1 MNVWSENILSD
12 DENSDYEIV
21 VSDNDSDS
29 DMSTPSLEDGEILLE
44 DEEMLVEEATMS
56 SPNSIAGSIIN
67 NGNTR
72 NFTQYLH
79 HYLGGHDVINRENL
93 LTPTGYQDFGQGE
106 NRILMRNTS
115 NVVPRSQGI
124 LREVQRNLLIEIDT
138 QDCIDKMIET
148 LEIDYQNPFAIKI
161 QTVVRGFLA
170 RKKMT
175 YLKKVQAANKTTHSC
190 CVCYNDLHSLNM
202 SVTPCG
208 HYYCSTCLFT
218 WMNQKNTCAMC
229 RTALY
234 KPTFDID
241 RLDRST
247 RRSVRYHS
255 RLQRRILDLEMNK
268 IKLREEETKIIR
280 SANQAMARQVRM
292 RGMLVETRRQIE
304 NEEYEFDGIYDDYLT
319 LINDCKT
326 KFNMKIKLEEHL
338 NKKLNNSIQ
347 KHNYY
352 KNIKNNRKRI
362 AEKMIDREYKKKIKA
377 TNQPLPIVLTLEV
390 SNDDTDYNAFASFW
404 DNVAQE
410 NEDQYE
416 IVDEVML

>member
-1 MNVWSENILSD
+1 
-12 DENSDYEIV
+12 
-21 VSDNDSDS
+21 
-29 DMSTPSLEDGEILLE
+29 
-44 DEEMLVEEATMS
+44 
-56 SPNSIAGSIIN
+56 
-67 NGNTR
+67 
-72 NFTQYLH
+72 
-79 HYLGGHDVINRENL
+79 
-93 LTPTGYQDFGQGE
+93 
-106 NRILMRNTS
+106 
-115 NVVPRSQGI
+115 
-124 LREVQRNLLIEIDT
+124 
-138 QDCIDKMIET
+138 
-148 LEIDYQNPFAIKI
+148 
-161 QTVVRGFLA
+161 
-170 RKKMT
+170 
-175 YLKKVQAANKTTHSC
+175 
-190 CVCYNDLHSLNM
+190 
-202 SVTPCG
+202 
-208 HYYCSTCLFT
+208 
-218 WMNQKNTCAMC
+218 
-229 RTALY
+229 
-234 KPTFDID
+234 
-241 RLDRST
+241 
-247 RRSVRYHS
+247 
-255 RLQRRILDLEMNK
+255 MNK

-326 KFNMKIKLEEHL
+326 NFNMKIKLEEHL

>member
-1 MNVWSENILSD
+1 MNVWSENIFSD

-21 VSDNDSDS
+21 ASGNDSDS
-29 DMSTPSLEDGEILLE
+29 DMSMPSLEDAPLNE
-44 DEEMLVEEATMS
+44 DEEMFVEEATMP

-67 NGNTR
+67 NVNAS

-93 LTPTGYQDFGQGE
+93 LTPTGYRNLGQGR

-138 QDCIDKMIET
+138 QDCVDKMIET
-148 LEIDYQNPFAIKI
+148 LEINYQNPFAIKI
-161 QTVVRGFLA
+161 QTIVRGFLA
-170 RKKMT
+170 RKKMI
-175 YLKKVQAANKTTHSC
+175 YLKKVQTANKTTHSC

-234 KPTFDID
+234 RPNIDINQ
-241 RLDRST
+241 LDRST

-255 RLQRRILDLEMNK
+255 RLQRRIIDLEMNK
-268 IKLREEETKIIR
+268 IKLQDEETKIIR

-292 RGMLVETRRQIE
+292 RGMLAETRRQIE
-304 NEEYEFDGIYDDYLT
+304 NEEYHLDEIYDQYLD

-326 KFNMKIKLEEHL
+326 EFNMKIKLEEHL
-338 NKKLNNSIQ
+338 NEKLNNSIQ
-347 KHNYY
+347 KFNDY
-352 KNIKNNRKRI
+352 KDVKINRKRI
-362 AEKMIDREYKKKIKA
+362 AEKLINREYKKKIKA
-377 TNQPLPIVLTLEV
+377 THQPSPIVLTLEV
-390 SNDDTDYNAFASFW
+390 SNDDTDYDGFASFW
-404 DNVAQE
+404 DNIDEE

-416 IVDEVML
+416 IVSEVML